1 MNEDEILEYYES
13 IEFLQDIELKEVVE
27 DMKTLVS
34 KIKNLKA
41 KVDKYEEKI
50 TSLD

>member
-1 MNEDEILEYYES
+1 MDEDDILEYYES

-27 DMKTLVS
+27 DMKSLVS

-41 KVDKYEEKI
+41 QIDEYEEK
-50 TSLD
+50 